1 MTLFDQE
8 YAVERYGDER
18 EARGEARGEIKGA
31 TKPFDSMAELIKIL
45 LQQNRMDDIQKI
57 SVDKNY
63 RDKLMKEFSL
73 V

>member
-18 EARGEARGEIKGA
+18 EARGEIKGA
-31 TKPFDSMAELIKIL
+31 TKAFDSMAELIKIL